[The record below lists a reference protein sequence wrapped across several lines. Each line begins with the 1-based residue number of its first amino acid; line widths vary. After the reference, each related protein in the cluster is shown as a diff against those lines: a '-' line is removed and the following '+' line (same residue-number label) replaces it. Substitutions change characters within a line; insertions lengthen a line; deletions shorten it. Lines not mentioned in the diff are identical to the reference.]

1 MSRTTCAVSRHKKH
15 KRVLKQ
21 TKGFRGRAKNC
32 YAIAKQALQKAW
44 KYAYFG
50 RKQKKRDY
58 RSLWIQ
64 RINAFVRQ
72 YAMNY
77 STFMNG
83 LKKNNID
90 IDRKILAN
98 MAYYNDPA
106 LLQIVETVRSSNS
119 L

>member
-1 MSRTTCAVSRHKKH
+1 MSRTTTSVARHKKH
-15 KRVLKQ
+15 KRVFQQ

-44 KYAYFG
+44 KYAYVG

-72 YAMNY
+72 YAMTY
-77 STFMNG
+77 STFMG
-83 LKKNNID
+83 ALKKNNLE
-90 IDRKILAN
+90 IDRKVLAN
-98 MAYYNDPA
+98 MAYNNDPA
-106 LLQIVETVRSSNS
+106 LVQIVESCKASN
-119 L
+119 

>member
-1 MSRTTCAVSRHKKH
+1 MSRTTCAVARHKKH
-15 KRVLKQ
+15 KRVFKQ
-21 TKGFRGRAKNC
+21 VKGFRGRAKNC

-64 RINAFVRQ
+64 RINAFVRDHGL
-72 YAMNY
+72 NY
-77 STFMNG
+77 STFMG
-83 LKKNNID
+83 LLKAHELD
-90 IDRKILAN
+90 IDRKTLAN

-106 LLQIVETVRSSNS
+106 LSQIVEQVKASA
-119 L
+119 